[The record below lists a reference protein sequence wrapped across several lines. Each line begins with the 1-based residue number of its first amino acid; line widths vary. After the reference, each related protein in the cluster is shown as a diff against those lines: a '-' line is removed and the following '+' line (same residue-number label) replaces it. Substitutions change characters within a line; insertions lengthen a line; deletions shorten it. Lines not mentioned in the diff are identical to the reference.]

1 MCTYRTIFSTSEGN
15 YSDKGSRFLA
25 FVFPCESEKE
35 VKEII
40 QKLRQEHPKAVH
52 VCSAFRLGTDK
63 KLYRSSDDG
72 EPAHS
77 AGPPIMGQIEAFD
90 LTNVLI
96 AVVRYYGGVNLG
108 VGGLIKAYRTA
119 TQEALNK
126 ANIIEKEVMQSF
138 TLTCDYASLSAAL
151 RFVKSH
157 GNLVEQ
163 TLENTCVLVFEVPI
177 KNKENVLKSDW
188 IRKIEL

>member
-1 MCTYRTIFSTSEGN
+1 MSKYKSILSISEGT
-15 YSDKGSRFLA
+15 YQDKGSRFLSVA
-25 FVFPCESEKE
+25 FPCDSEKE

-40 QKLRQEHPKAVH
+40 QQLRKTHPKAVH
-52 VCSAFRLGTDK
+52 VCSAFRIGSDK
-63 KLYRSSDDG
+63 KFYRSSDDG

-77 AGPPIMGQIEAFD
+77 AGPPILGQIEAFD

-119 TQEALNK
+119 TQEALNQ
-126 ANIIEKEVMQSF
+126 AQIIEKEVTQQF

-163 TLENTCVLVFEVPI
+163 TLENICVLIFEVP
-177 KNKENVLKSDW
+177 LKDKA
-188 IRKIEL
+188 KILESSWDVKLV